1 MSRDILPIPFSF
13 VDCNI
18 HKWKGFGHSQNKERE
33 HTWEQRNNKLNTQ
46 TVFSLSLNKQ
56 RFSIQSSL
64 TKVLSTKFSNKDS
77 LYNVL

>member
-46 TVFSLSLNKQ
+46 FSLSL
-56 RFSIQSSL
+56 
-64 TKVLSTKFSNKDS
+64 
-77 LYNVL
+77 